1 MDIIL
6 ASGSAR
12 RKELLERMGLR
23 NFKVISPDIDE
34 RVDERVPPS
43 EIVEQLSL
51 QKAMAVAERAPEGAL
66 VIAADTIVTLEG
78 AILGKPHDEIDAF
91 KTLSALSGGRH
102 QVYTGLTV
110 LCGERTVTEHEVTT
124 VTFRELTEEEI
135 DDYISTGEPMD
146 KAGSYGIQGYG
157 ALFVSEIAGDY
168 PNVVG
173 LPVARLGKILESFGI
188 NPMKLAAGR

>member
-6 ASGSAR
+6 ASGSPR
-12 RKELLERMGLR
+12 RKELLERMGIR

-34 RVDERVPPS
+34 VTDTRLSPA
-43 EIVEQLSL
+43 EIVESLSL
-51 QKAMAVAERAPEGAL
+51 QKATAVAEGQGEDVL
-66 VIAADTIVTLEG
+66 VIAADTIVTLDG
-78 AILGKPHDEIDAF
+78 AILGKPNDEMDAF

-110 LCGERTVTEHEVTT
+110 LCNGEAVTQHEVTT

-157 ALFVSEIAGDY
+157 ALFISEITGDY

-173 LPVARLGKILESFGI
+173 LPVARLGKILEGFGV